1 MFSLDIWLSLLQ
13 STLLRIY
20 SEPLIISLL
29 LGLTFQSVCILVAVL
44 LHYFY
49 LAAFGWMLLEGVFLY
64 VMIVEVFNTVDMRYL
79 YFFGWGKKCNNII
92 ATVMKI
98 LTMISTCIPQNIAP
112 IVITYKWK
120 EALES
125 DAYYTWKRILR
136 PVQPLQR
143 MIGTG
148 LLVFWLTVSCLLL
161 LFYFCCC
168 CCCCCY
174 CCCYFFVA
182 IVFVVLPEPVDLI
195 FIF

>member
-1 MFSLDIWLSLLQ
+1 MSIPYGGICTTLRENFYSKFQDMFSLDIWLSLLQ

-92 ATVMKI
+92 ATMMKI

-112 IVITYKWK
+112 IVISYK
-120 EALES
+120 
-125 DAYYTWKRILR
+125 
-136 PVQPLQR
+136 
-143 MIGTG
+143 
-148 LLVFWLTVSCLLL
+148 
-161 LFYFCCC
+161 
-168 CCCCCY
+168 
-174 CCCYFFVA
+174 
-182 IVFVVLPEPVDLI
+182 
-195 FIF
+195 

>member
-1 MFSLDIWLSLLQ
+1 MLSLDSWLSLLQ
-13 STLLRIY
+13 STLLRISRRRSSSLVRNQFWSKISMKY
-20 SEPLIISLL
+20 KVSWPDIFSEPLIISLL

-112 IVITYKWK
+112 VIISYNWK
-120 EALES
+120 EG
-125 DAYYTWKRILR
+125 YY
-136 PVQPLQR
+136 
-143 MIGTG
+143 
-148 LLVFWLTVSCLLL
+148 LV
-161 LFYFCCC
+161 
-168 CCCCCY
+168 
-174 CCCYFFVA
+174 
-182 IVFVVLPEPVDLI
+182 
-195 FIF
+195 

>member
-1 MFSLDIWLSLLQ
+1 MNIPYGGICTTLRENFYSKFQDMFSLDIWLSLLQ

-64 VMIVEVFNTVDMRYL
+64 IMIVEVFNTVDMRYL

-112 IVITYKWK
+112 IVISYN
-120 EALES
+120 
-125 DAYYTWKRILR
+125 
-136 PVQPLQR
+136 
-143 MIGTG
+143 
-148 LLVFWLTVSCLLL
+148 
-161 LFYFCCC
+161 
-168 CCCCCY
+168 
-174 CCCYFFVA
+174 
-182 IVFVVLPEPVDLI
+182 
-195 FIF
+195 

>member
-1 MFSLDIWLSLLQ
+1 MKYLVSWPDIS
-13 STLLRIY
+13 
-20 SEPLIISLL
+20 SELLIISLI

-112 IVITYKWK
+112 VVISYN
-120 EALES
+120 
-125 DAYYTWKRILR
+125 
-136 PVQPLQR
+136 
-143 MIGTG
+143 
-148 LLVFWLTVSCLLL
+148 
-161 LFYFCCC
+161 
-168 CCCCCY
+168 
-174 CCCYFFVA
+174 
-182 IVFVVLPEPVDLI
+182 
-195 FIF
+195 

>member
-1 MFSLDIWLSLLQ
+1 MSIPYGGICTTLRENFYSKFQDMFSLDIWLSLLQ

-20 SEPLIISLL
+20 SEHLIISLL

-98 LTMISTCIPQNIAP
+98 LTMISTCIPQNITP
-112 IVITYKWK
+112 VIISYN
-120 EALES
+120 
-125 DAYYTWKRILR
+125 
-136 PVQPLQR
+136 
-143 MIGTG
+143 
-148 LLVFWLTVSCLLL
+148 
-161 LFYFCCC
+161 
-168 CCCCCY
+168 
-174 CCCYFFVA
+174 
-182 IVFVVLPEPVDLI
+182 
-195 FIF
+195 

>member
-1 MFSLDIWLSLLQ
+1 MSIPYGCICTTLRENFYSKFQDMFSLDIWLSLLQ

-92 ATVMKI
+92 AKFMKI
-98 LTMISTCIPQNIAP
+98 LTMISTCIPKNIAP
-112 IVITYKWK
+112 VVISYK
-120 EALES
+120 
-125 DAYYTWKRILR
+125 
-136 PVQPLQR
+136 
-143 MIGTG
+143 
-148 LLVFWLTVSCLLL
+148 
-161 LFYFCCC
+161 
-168 CCCCCY
+168 
-174 CCCYFFVA
+174 
-182 IVFVVLPEPVDLI
+182 
-195 FIF
+195 

>member
-1 MFSLDIWLSLLQ
+1 MSIPYGCICTTLRENFYSKFQDMFSLDVWLSLLQ

-112 IVITYKWK
+112 VVISYK
-120 EALES
+120 
-125 DAYYTWKRILR
+125 
-136 PVQPLQR
+136 
-143 MIGTG
+143 
-148 LLVFWLTVSCLLL
+148 
-161 LFYFCCC
+161 
-168 CCCCCY
+168 
-174 CCCYFFVA
+174 
-182 IVFVVLPEPVDLI
+182 
-195 FIF
+195 

>member
-1 MFSLDIWLSLLQ
+1 MSIPYGGICTTLRENFYSKFQDMFSLDIWLSLLQ

-20 SEPLIISLL
+20 SEHLIISLL

-112 IVITYKWK
+112 IVISYK
-120 EALES
+120 
-125 DAYYTWKRILR
+125 
-136 PVQPLQR
+136 
-143 MIGTG
+143 
-148 LLVFWLTVSCLLL
+148 
-161 LFYFCCC
+161 
-168 CCCCCY
+168 
-174 CCCYFFVA
+174 
-182 IVFVVLPEPVDLI
+182 
-195 FIF
+195 

>member
-1 MFSLDIWLSLLQ
+1 MKYLVSWPDISSELLS
-13 STLLRIY
+13 
-20 SEPLIISLL
+20 ISLI

-112 IVITYKWK
+112 VIISYN
-120 EALES
+120 
-125 DAYYTWKRILR
+125 
-136 PVQPLQR
+136 
-143 MIGTG
+143 
-148 LLVFWLTVSCLLL
+148 
-161 LFYFCCC
+161 
-168 CCCCCY
+168 
-174 CCCYFFVA
+174 
-182 IVFVVLPEPVDLI
+182 
-195 FIF
+195 

>member
-112 IVITYKWK
+112 VVISYK
-120 EALES
+120 
-125 DAYYTWKRILR
+125 
-136 PVQPLQR
+136 
-143 MIGTG
+143 
-148 LLVFWLTVSCLLL
+148 
-161 LFYFCCC
+161 
-168 CCCCCY
+168 
-174 CCCYFFVA
+174 
-182 IVFVVLPEPVDLI
+182 
-195 FIF
+195 

>member
-1 MFSLDIWLSLLQ
+1 MSIPYGGICTTLRENFYSKFQDMFSLDIWLSLLQ

-20 SEPLIISLL
+20 SEHLIISLL

-98 LTMISTCIPQNIAP
+98 LTMISTCIPQNITP
-112 IVITYKWK
+112 VVISYN
-120 EALES
+120 
-125 DAYYTWKRILR
+125 
-136 PVQPLQR
+136 
-143 MIGTG
+143 
-148 LLVFWLTVSCLLL
+148 
-161 LFYFCCC
+161 
-168 CCCCCY
+168 
-174 CCCYFFVA
+174 
-182 IVFVVLPEPVDLI
+182 
-195 FIF
+195 